1 MRTGTR
7 RTAAALTALLLSGSA
22 FVAPTTTPS
31 ALAQAGPAQAGPAP
45 GPGPAELTLT
55 AIDTAVGRGVAR
67 DTIGVRLLVEN
78 RTGATWGRVELE
90 LDLHRRLGSRSA
102 LRSALAGGSVP
113 PLLRRVRVD
122 AAPSELEAGGI
133 ALVEAALPLAGL
145 TLGTD
150 IGDVLPLRMRLL
162 ADGVEVGRL
171 DTAVLHLE
179 VAPPA
184 RVATAVVWPVTAV
197 PARDVAG
204 TVAGGLD
211 PQTRAGGRLDT
222 LVRVLAGASGELV
235 TLAPSVTLLED
246 LAQRALERTE
256 GEDPAADRAAAL
268 QERLTAT
275 VRAAVSAPVALPY
288 ADADLPRVLA
298 SPAPVR
304 PLAAAV
310 TFEGARRLAPLT
322 GRSAAPATLLEH
334 PIDARALDLVAGGV
348 VLLPYASTAEPDL
361 ALDLPLVG
369 PARPLTAPSGRL
381 LTGVVADPFIT
392 AALATGARANFTARP
407 TTQGAPGGPLVPGGP
422 VLAAHDVL
430 IRTAM
435 LFLEAPGRTG
445 RGLLVL
451 PPPELDPDPRFLT
464 ALLTGL
470 AEAPWLEPVAPTAL
484 AATPAPGGTLAS
496 TAPLAL
502 APVDAAALP
511 PRLVQAVTDVVA
523 ARALLLDAIDEGADG
538 GDLATLRFVGRDLDT
553 VGDELLRATSR
564 TAASGVE
571 SAVALEGLTSALRAS
586 LGDLSIASV
595 EVTLTARDGTL
606 PLTLRHTGGVPL
618 RLVVDVTGPAAL
630 TWPDG
635 TQRRLTLG
643 ADEERTLELPL
654 RVGSTG
660 TFPIVVRVST
670 VGGTLL
676 ADETLS
682 VRATALAGP
691 ALLGISGVVVVLLAA
706 GGVRQRRRGSRAHHG
721 VAA

>member
-7 RTAAALTALLLSGSA
+7 RTAAALTALLLSGTA
-22 FVAPTTTPS
+22 LIAPATSPR
-31 ALAQAGPAQAGPAP
+31 ALAQTDQAPASPPEGPRPAQ
-45 GPGPAELTLT
+45 LTLT
-55 AIDTAVGRGVAR
+55 AIDTAVGPGLAR

-90 LDLHRRLGSRSA
+90 LDLHGRLSSRSA

-113 PLLRRVRVD
+113 QLLRRVRVD
-122 AAPSELEAGGI
+122 ASPSELEAGGI
-133 ALVEAALPLAGL
+133 ALVEAALPLTGL
-145 TLGTD
+145 TPGTGV
-150 IGDVLPLRMRLL
+150 GDVLPLRMRLL

-179 VAPPA
+179 VTEPA

-222 LVRVLAGASGELV
+222 LVRVLSNASGELV

-246 LAQRALERTE
+246 LARRALERTE
-256 GEDPAADRAAAL
+256 GSDPAADRAAAL
-268 QERLTAT
+268 QERLIAT
-275 VRAAVSAPVALPY
+275 VRAAASAPVALPY
-288 ADADLPRVLA
+288 ADADLPRILA
-298 SPAPVR
+298 TPAPVR

-322 GRSAAPATLLEH
+322 GRSAAPVTLLEH
-334 PIDARALDLVAGGV
+334 PTDARALDLVAGGV
-348 VLLPYASTAEPDL
+348 VLLLHTSTAEPDL

-369 PARPLTAPSGRL
+369 AARPLTAPSGRL
-381 LTGVVADPFIT
+381 LTGVVADPFVT
-392 AALATGARANFTARP
+392 AALAAGARENFTARP
-407 TTQGAPGGPLVPGGP
+407 TAQGAPGDPLVPGGP
-422 VLAAHDVL
+422 VYAAHDVL

-435 LFLEAPGRTG
+435 LFVEAPGRTG

-470 AEAPWLEPVAPTAL
+470 AEAPWLEPVAPAAL
-484 AATPAPGGTLAS
+484 AATALGGTLAAA
-496 TAPLAL
+496 APLAL
-502 APVDAAALP
+502 APVDATALP
-511 PRLVQAVTDVVA
+511 ARQVQAITEVVA
-523 ARALLLDAIDEGADG
+523 ARALLLDAIAADADG
-538 GDLATLRFVGRDLDT
+538 GDLTALRFVGRDLDT
-553 VGDELLRATSR
+553 VGDDLLRATSR
-564 TAASGVE
+564 TAASSVE
-571 SAVALEGLTSALRAS
+571 SAVALEGLASALRAS

-606 PLTLRHTGGVPL
+606 PLTLRHAGGVPL
-618 RLVVDVTGPAAL
+618 RVVVDVTGPATL

-643 ADEERTLELPL
+643 TDEERTLELPL
-654 RVGSTG
+654 RVSSTG

-670 VGGTLL
+670 AGGTLL

-682 VRATALAGP
+682 VRATALARP
-691 ALLGISGVVVVLLAA
+691 ALLGIGGVVVVLLAV

-721 VAA
+721 GAA